1 MADNVAAFDVNEIND
16 YGNRRKTIN
25 TGGRPSKQY
34 LLTPLCFEFMVARQC
49 KSVFEI
55 YHKIFHAAVS
65 PVAPAS
71 PVVPQMVSYLDMFDM
86 MSKVMRDQ
94 EARMLKVESSQK
106 LLEERVNEALP
117 RDSYIT
123 VMGFCSKYKLRM
135 TTEAKRLLGVDAS
148 RLCKQRNLMIDR
160 VPDKRYGSVSAYPE
174 DVLCELCES
183 A

>member
-1 MADNVAAFDVNEIND
+1 
-16 YGNRRKTIN
+16 
-25 TGGRPSKQY
+25 
-34 LLTPLCFEFMVARQC
+34 MVARRCQP
-49 KSVFEI
+49 VMEI
-55 YHKIFHAAVS
+55 YVKIFHAVVS
-65 PVAPAS
+65 PVA
-71 PVVPQMVSYLDMFDM
+71 PQMVSYLDMFDM

-117 RDSYIT
+117 KDYYLT
-123 VMGFCSKYKLRM
+123 VMGFCSKHKLRM

-160 VPDKRYGSVSAYPE
+160 VPDKRYGSVNAYPE
-174 DVLCELCES
+174 DVLCELCEL